1 MARLNTALAA
11 MGKYDKGGK
20 SVANQPTRAGDGA
33 RGKAGSKPGKAA
45 SSSSSSSSTASGSRN
60 LISANKALGQNFLKN
75 PAIVQGIVDRAA
87 IRSTDVVLE
96 IGPGTGNLTV
106 QLLEKARKVVAVEY
120 DKRMIREV
128 LKRVEGRSVVLSM
141 TLSHLHNHALQQ
153 HELTL
158 LLASYVVLCMQLS

>member
-1 MARLNTALAA
+1 

-20 SVANQPTRAGDGA
+20 SVANQPARAGDGA

-45 SSSSSSSSTASGSRN
+45 SSAAASSSSSSSSASGSRN

-128 LKRVEGRSVVLSM
+128 LKRVEGRSVV
-141 TLSHLHNHALQQ
+141 
-153 HELTL
+153 
-158 LLASYVVLCMQLS
+158 YVCCICQMKCCSSNV

>member
-1 MARLNTALAA
+1 

-20 SVANQPTRAGDGA
+20 SVANQPARAGDGA

-45 SSSSSSSSTASGSRN
+45 SSAAAASSSSGGASGSRN

-87 IRSTDVVLE
+87 IRATDVVLE

-106 QLLEKARKVVAVEY
+106 QLLEKARKVIAVEY

-128 LKRVEGRSVVLSM
+128 LKRVEGR
-141 TLSHLHNHALQQ
+141 
-153 HELTL
+153 
-158 LLASYVVLCMQLS
+158 